1 MGRTTLVLT
10 PGSGFA
16 RHLPGLR
23 ASRAYVGSG
32 VLALLLG
39 DFLAASRRRGC
50 YGSQPLHAVK
60 LYSLKIVEGLNA
72 VDQAN
77 HVRP

>member
-1 MGRTTLVLT
+1 
-10 PGSGFA
+10 
-16 RHLPGLR
+16 
-23 ASRAYVGSG
+23 
-32 VLALLLG
+32 
-39 DFLAASRRRGC
+39 
-50 YGSQPLHAVK
+50 LHAVK